1 MSLEYSSTIA
11 SIIQKLETRD
21 PLPPLAPSAE
31 WDSELT
37 DQINDISLENLF
49 DDQSIKD
56 STMGDALQSG
66 LLLWNDALDASHTI
80 SQGIESGTGSYWH
93 GIMHRREPDYSNA
106 KYWFRRVGAHP
117 TFPALRERALA
128 LLQSD
133 STESASLADYA
144 KAIRETEDWDAFR
157 FVDWCQAADGDRST
171 PEAVKS
177 FLQVVQV
184 EEIKLLLDY
193 SYQQA
198 LTQ

>member
-11 SIIQKLETRD
+11 SIVKKLETRD
-21 PLPPLAPSAE
+21 SLPPLAPREA

-37 DQINDISLENLF
+37 DRIQDISLEKLF
-49 DDQSIKD
+49 DGQPVKD
-56 STMGDALQSG
+56 SRMGYALQSG

-80 SQGIESGTGSYWH
+80 SQGIESKTGSYWH

-106 KYWFRRVGAHP
+106 KYWFGRVGIHP
-117 TFPALRERALA
+117 TFPALRERALE
-128 LLQSD
+128 LLQGGP
-133 STESASLADYA
+133 TESDSLADYA
-144 KAIRETEDWDAFR
+144 EMIKETEDWDAFR

-177 FLQVVQV
+177 FLQAVQV

>member
-11 SIIQKLETRD
+11 GIVQKLETRD
-21 PLPPLAPSAE
+21 PLPPLAPSEE

-37 DQINDISLENLF
+37 HRIETISLETLF
-49 DDQSIKD
+49 DGQSIKD

-80 SQGIESGTGSYWH
+80 SQGIESRTGSYWH

-117 TFPALRERALA
+117 TFPALRERALV
-128 LLQSD
+128 LLQSG
-133 STESASLADYA
+133 STGSDSLADYVE
-144 KAIRETEDWDAFR
+144 AIEKIEDWDAFR

-177 FLQVVQV
+177 FLQTVQV
-184 EEIKLLLDY
+184 EEIKLLLNY

>member
-1 MSLEYSSTIA
+1 MSLKYSSTIA
-11 SIIQKLETRD
+11 GIVRQLETRD
-21 PLPPLAPSAE
+21 PLPPLAPSEE
-31 WDSELT
+31 WDGELT
-37 DQINDISLENLF
+37 DRIEDISLKALF
-49 DDQSIKD
+49 DGQSVKD
-56 STMGDALQSG
+56 STMGYALQSG

-80 SQGIESGTGSYWH
+80 SQGIESRTGSYWH

-106 KYWFRRVGAHP
+106 KYWFRQVGAHP
-117 TFPALRERALA
+117 TFPALRERALV
-128 LLQSD
+128 LVQSG
-133 STESASLADYA
+133 SAESDSLADYVEG
-144 KAIRETEDWDAFR
+144 IEEIEDWDAFR

-198 LTQ
+198 LAQ

>member
-11 SIIQKLETRD
+11 SIVQKLETRD
-21 PLPPLAPSAE
+21 PLPPLAPSQE

-37 DQINDISLENLF
+37 HRIEGLSLETLF
-49 DDQSIKD
+49 DGQSVKG
-56 STMGDALQSG
+56 STMGYAMQSG

-93 GIMHRREPDYSNA
+93 GIMHRREPDYSNG
-106 KYWFRRVGAHP
+106 KYWFRRVGVHP
-117 TFPALRERALA
+117 TFPALRGRALA
-128 LLQSD
+128 LLQSGSIKSD
-133 STESASLADYA
+133 SLADYVD
-144 KAIRETEDWDAFR
+144 AIEGRENWDAFR
-157 FVDWCQAADGDRST
+157 FVDWCQAADEDRST